1 MADFAERSVEVNGSP
16 ITLVEGGTGAPLL
29 VLHEELGFPGW
40 LGWHKAIA
48 KKHKLIIP
56 IQPGTRGP
64 RIDWLRNVRDL
75 TILYGFLLRE
85 LKIDRLDVIGFSFG
99 GYLAAEMAVNNP
111 GLFGK
116 MALVAPFGVQP
127 KEGFIMDM
135 FPMSSAEY
143 LRASVADP
151 DKTAEFS
158 HLYGE
163 ASAQQFEQWEDAR
176 TEMARI
182 AWEPYMFDPALP
194 NMLPGLK
201 NLPTLIVYGDKDA
214 ILPESAVR
222 IYEKAIPGAKLK
234 VIKGAGHRPESEN
247 TDAFVRELETFLA

>member
-16 ITLVEGGTGAPLL
+16 ITLIEGGKGAPLL
-29 VLHEELGFPGW
+29 VLHEELGHPGW
-40 LGWHKAIA
+40 LSWHKKIA
-48 KKHKLIIP
+48 EKRKLIIP
-56 IQPGTRGP
+56 IQPGTRNE
-64 RIDWLRNVRDL
+64 RISWIRNVRDL

-116 MALVAPFGVQP
+116 MTLVSPFGIQP
-127 KEGFIMDM
+127 PDGFIMDM

-151 DKTAEFS
+151 DNMAEFP

-163 ASAQQFEQWEDAR
+163 ASAQQFEHWEDAR
-176 TEMARI
+176 TEMARV

-194 NMLPGLK
+194 HMLPGLK
-201 NLPTLIVYGDKDA
+201 NLPTLIVYGDRDA
-214 ILPESAVR
+214 ILPKSAVDA
-222 IYEKAIPGAKLK
+222 YAKAIPGAKLK
-234 VIKGAGHRPESEN
+234 VIAGAGHRPESEK